1 MSDGIRSV
9 PPAGAR
15 AVTNFDEASEKLI
28 KNSEALRESA
38 NRAIAQAGHEIASSG
53 DRAQRA
59 AAHLV
64 GAGVN
69 AGMAVGY
76 AVKGTVVDAGARGV
90 GHGVAGTGVG
100 AAGVVVGAGEETL
113 GLGARISNAVGR
125 GFVSI
130 GNALN
135 HIVGNGKTATVTE
148 VEGQGGE
155 RLSSRLFGIA
165 GEQYQMSADGF
176 RAAWNSY
183 EQSVAHAIGAGV
195 NLGYVAGYTALAA
208 ADLAQAAVKTGEAG
222 VLVAAQGAN
231 VIAAAGVQAAENG
244 MEGAAELSYLA
255 AQYSAALGKIMAKP
269 SNGDTINVEVQQAQ
283 EVYDARLADLLKNNP
298 QLREL
303 PAFKDL
309 KAQGSR

>member
-1 MSDGIRSV
+1 MSDGIRGV
-9 PPAGAR
+9 PPAGSR
-15 AVTNFDEASEKLI
+15 AVTNFDEASERLI
-28 KNSEALRESA
+28 RNSEALKESA
-38 NRAIAQAGHEIASSG
+38 NRAIRQAGDEIASAGERS
-53 DRAQRA
+53 QQA

-69 AGMAVGY
+69 AGMAVGL

-90 GHGVAGTGVG
+90 GHGVAGTAVG
-100 AAGVVVGAGEETL
+100 GAGVVVGAGEEAL

-125 GFVSI
+125 GFVGI
-130 GNALN
+130 GNFFN
-135 HIVGNGKTATVTE
+135 GIVGNGRTATVTE
-148 VEGQGGE
+148 IEGQGRE

-208 ADLAQAAVKTGEAG
+208 ADVAQAAVQTGKAG
-222 VLVAAQGAN
+222 VLTAAQGVN

-255 AQYSAALGKIMAKP
+255 AQYSASLGKILAAP
-269 SNGDTINVEVQQAQ
+269 SNTATIEVEVQQAQ
-283 EVYDARLADLLKNNP
+283 EVYDARLRDLLQNNP
-298 QLREL
+298 ALREL

-309 KAQGSR
+309 QAAPAR